1 MVLKGIEE
9 IILTEMRLKLLENP
23 SYSPK
28 ESRNFIRLKQP
39 QKMHRILCVCLLLLS
54 GVSFSQTS
62 DKYNSPYAG
71 FYRAE
76 ELFLKEQY
84 SAAREEFRL
93 FMNNFDHKLDAK
105 YIQAR
110 YYEGISALRL
120 YQNDAVPL
128 LESFNKDYPESIYR
142 KDIYFQL
149 GKYYYQKKDYPVAI
163 DWLTKLNVMDLD
175 PEDAD
180 EYHFK
185 LGLSYFELNNYD
197 KARIQFYEVKDSPS
211 QYGSPSL
218 YYFSHIEYTKGSYQ
232 NALDGFLR
240 LKDDPSF
247 SRLVPSYI
255 VQIYYLQGKYK
266 EVTEFAPQIMD
277 SIEVTS
283 AKTIEHMIGD
293 SYYKMGQY
301 EQAEPYLEKYN
312 RSSLTTR
319 LEDYQL
325 GFTYYKSKKYNKA
338 IPYLD
343 KATKVQDSLGQIAFY
358 QIGECYL
365 LMDQPVPARSAFE
378 RAANMENDSKV
389 AEDASYQYAVLS
401 YKLDLNPYDEAL
413 VAFENYLRKYPN
425 SKRKNDVYQ
434 YLVNVYTSTNNYE
447 KALQS
452 LDNLPNKDVRLKSAY
467 QIIAFNAGVEQFQK
481 KNYKEAIRYFKLVD
495 KYNVDSNLSGKAEFW
510 MADAH
515 YYSVEYR
522 KAHDGYRTFLNSTAV
537 GDAQL
542 KADAYYNMGYAKL
555 NLNDTLSAIEYFTLY
570 TQQGKLSNK
579 KKLADAYMRLGD
591 SYYSTRQNE
600 AAITAYREVVRMKA
614 GYEDQALHYL
624 GKTLGYTSR
633 NDEKIWAMEEILNK
647 YPNSKY
653 TQVSLLEVAV
663 TYKTMSKYS
672 DAMRYFKRLI
682 NDYPNTYLVRD
693 AMIEVADLHYKMKE
707 YLKAE
712 QAYKDVLSKFNGD
725 REVCELCSKNLVALY
740 ETMREQERL
749 QMIINEFP
757 CVEVSKDDQEK
768 LFYTPAF
775 NFYNDSDFVKAI
787 PEIKKYLRNYPN
799 GNYTSEMLTFLGNS
813 YFALDSIE
821 VAIDTYKKCIER
833 PNNGYTEYVA
843 SRSAKYLY
851 NNERYEECIP
861 FYKKLEQVSSKPD
874 VLNNAQLG
882 IMRSAF
888 LLKNYKEAILYSDK
902 VLSQSQL
909 TNSIRFEAQYAK
921 GMSCYKEGKVDES
934 KVALEY
940 VVLNT
945 TTVLGAEAK
954 YTLAAIAYQVE
965 NLEETDKLVRELLK
979 MKPSYN
985 FWVAKGLILQSR
997 VLIKKNDLFQAEQT
1011 LKSVLDHYPN
1021 KEDGIL
1027 IEANEL
1033 WSELMQIK
1041 DAPKSVQPENKT
1053 IIEVD
1058 GK

>member
-1 MVLKGIEE
+1 
-9 IILTEMRLKLLENP
+9 
-23 SYSPK
+23 
-28 ESRNFIRLKQP
+28 
-39 QKMHRILCVCLLLLS
+39 MHRILCVCLLLLA

-76 ELFLKEQY
+76 ELFTKEQY

-93 FMNNFDHKLDAK
+93 FMNRFENKLDAK

-128 LESFNKDYPESIYR
+128 LELFNKDYPESIYR

-149 GKYYYQKKDYPVAI
+149 GKFYYQKKEYDVAVE
-163 DWLTKLNVMDLD
+163 WLTKLDVTDVE
-175 PEDAD
+175 PEEAD
-180 EYHFK
+180 EYRFK

-197 KARIQFYEVKDSPS
+197 KARFQFYEVKDSPS
-211 QYGSPSL
+211 QYGAPSL

-301 EQAEPYLEKYN
+301 QEAEPYLEKYN

-319 LEDYQL
+319 TEDYQL
-325 GFTYYKSKKYNKA
+325 GFTYYKNKKYQKA

-343 KATKVQDSLGQIAFY
+343 KATKVEDSLAQIAFY

-365 LMDQPVPARSAFE
+365 LLDQPVPARSAFE
-378 RAANMENDSKV
+378 RASNMEADRKIS
-389 AEDASYQYAVLS
+389 EDANYQYAVLS

-413 VAFENYLRKYPN
+413 VAFENYLNKYPN
-425 SKRKNDVYQ
+425 SKRKSDVYQ
-434 YLVNVYTSTNNYE
+434 YLVNVYTSTNSYD

-467 QIIAFNAGVEQFQK
+467 QIIAFNAGVEQFQNE
-481 KNYKEAIRYFKLVD
+481 NYSKAIEYFKLVD
-495 KYNVDSNLSGKAEFW
+495 RFNIESNLSGKAEFW
-510 MADAH
+510 MGDAEYQMKH
-515 YYSVEYR
+515 YG
-522 KAHDGYRTFLNSTAV
+522 KAVSGYRSFLNSTAV
-537 GDAQL
+537 SDQKMKG
-542 KADAYYNMGYAKL
+542 DAYYNMGYAKL
-555 NLNDTLSAIEYFTLY
+555 NLHDTLAAIENFTLY
-570 TQQGKLSNK
+570 TQQGQHDSK
-579 KKLADAYMRLGD
+579 KKLADAYMRIADG
-591 SYYSTRQNE
+591 YYSTRQNE
-600 AAITAYREVVRMKA
+600 PAINAYREVVRMKA

-624 GKTLGYTSR
+624 GKTLGYSGK
-633 NDEKIWAMEEILNK
+633 NDEKIWCHKEILEK
-647 YPNSKY
+647 YPRSKY
-653 TQVSLLEVAV
+653 TQVAILEIAV
-663 TYKTMSKYS
+663 TYLTMNKYNES
-672 DAMRYFKRLI
+672 MKYYKQLI
-682 NDYPNTYLVRD
+682 DEYPNTYLVRD
-693 AMIEVADLHYKMKE
+693 AMIAVADLHYKMQN

-712 QAYKDVLSKFNGD
+712 QAYKDVLNKFSGD
-725 REVCELCSKNLVALY
+725 KGVCDLCSKNLVALY
-740 ETMREQERL
+740 ATMREQERL
-749 QMIINEFP
+749 QMMIQEFP
-757 CVEVSKDDQEK
+757 CLEVSKDDQEK
-768 LFYTPAF
+768 LFYDPAF
-775 NFYNDSDFVKAI
+775 QFYNDSDFVKAI
-787 PEIKKYLRNYPN
+787 PEIKKYLKNYPN
-799 GNYTSEMLTFLGNS
+799 GNYTSEMMAFLGNA
-813 YFALDSIE
+813 YFSLDSIE
-821 VAIDTYKKCIER
+821 LALDTYKKFLQR

-843 SRSAKYLY
+843 SRSAKYTY
-851 NNERYEECIP
+851 NNERYEEAIL
-861 FYKKLEQVSSKPD
+861 FYKKVEEVSSQPD
-874 VLNNAQLG
+874 VLNNAQIG

-888 LLKNYKEAILYSDK
+888 LLKKYQDAIVYADK
-902 VLSQSQL
+902 VLGQSQL
-909 TNSIRFEAQYAK
+909 TNTIRFEAQYAK
-921 GMSCYKEGKVDES
+921 GMSCYHVGKMTES
-934 KVALEY
+934 RNALEY

-954 YTLAAIAYQVE
+954 YTMAAIAYQADS
-965 NLEETDKLVRELLK
+965 LDETDKLVRELLK

-985 FWVAKGLILQSR
+985 YWVAKGLILQTR
-997 VLIKKNDLFQAEQT
+997 VLIKKDDLFQAEQT
-1011 LKSVLDHYPN
+1011 LKSVLEHYPN

-1033 WSELMQIK
+1033 WAELMQIK
-1041 DAPKSVQPENKT
+1041 DKPKNVEPENKT

-1058 GK
+1058 GKQ